1 MKAKEIKKMMLARYK
16 GEIIFYEKAFN
27 DVKEREK
34 RIRLLQDEI
43 KMYFGIVKEYD
54 FTVIV

>member
-1 MKAKEIKKMMLARYK
+1 MKAKEIKKMMLLRYK
-16 GEIIFYEKAFN
+16 VEIDSYERAVA

>member
-1 MKAKEIKKMMLARYK
+1 MKAKEIKKMMLLRYRA
-16 GEIIFYEKAFN
+16 EIDSYERALD
-27 DVKEREK
+27 DVEEREK

-43 KMYFGIVKEYD
+43 KMYFDIVKEYD

>member
-1 MKAKEIKKMMLARYK
+1 MKAKEIKKMMLARYED
-16 GEIIFYEKAFN
+16 EIIFYEKAFN